1 MNIRNS
7 SVRKINPYQ
16 TPIKTTTL
24 LAVLTVLAGAIF
36 LPLTGAATV
45 QKEKPKMPEYEG
57 KVNAPEFPDGMQW
70 LNTERPLSIRQL
82 KGKVVLL
89 DFWTYC
95 CINCIH
101 IIPDLKKLE
110 HKYPNELVVIGVHSA
125 KFTAEKGTENIRQA
139 ILRYEIEHPVVN
151 DHEMQIW
158 QDYTANSWPTLFLID
173 PAGKVVAYMSGEG
186 VYAQM
191 DGIIAKVIETFD
203 AKKMIDR
210 RPLNLKLERQRT
222 PTSVLAF
229 PGKVLADETSK
240 QLFIADSNHNR
251 IVIVSIEDSSVK
263 EVIGSGQIGMA
274 DGGFEAASFNHP
286 QGMALDG
293 NTLYVADTENHAIR
307 AIDLARKTV
316 TTIAGTG
323 EQLRR
328 RITFGGQAKDLALNS
343 PWDLTLHNGILYIAM
358 AGPHQLWQM
367 NPKTGGIAPYAGSGR
382 EARIDGP
389 LAEAALAQPSGI
401 TSDGKKLYFADSE
414 VSAIRSADLDPHGRV
429 ETIVGED
436 LFEFGDRDG
445 KGPVVRLQH
454 PLGVVYSDGWLYVAD
469 TYNNKIKRVSPKDR
483 TSETFVGTGENGMR
497 DGDRASL
504 DEPGGVSVAF
514 GKLYVADTN
523 NHLIRVADLKT
534 RQLETLQIK
543 GLERLRPR
551 RSKQFAGETIEIP
564 SQEIEPGDVTLTVQ
578 LELPAGYK
586 LNPQAPTALTIT
598 APQNQVINL
607 TGGSEQIFNSP
618 SFPVTVPIKVNE
630 GDATLRADFVVY
642 YCEAAK
648 ESLCFFKEARV
659 SIPVRAKRGSA
670 SHKLTAAYKLRLG
683 G

>member
-1 MNIRNS
+1 MIK
-7 SVRKINPYQ
+7 RKP
-16 TPIKTTTL
+16 
-24 LAVLTVLAGAIF
+24 LALSLILVASLVLASQSAGAQN
-36 LPLTGAATV
+36 A

-57 KVNAPEFPDGMQW
+57 KVNAPEFPVGMQW

-82 KGKVVLL
+82 RGKVVLL

-151 DHEMQIW
+151 DHDMQIW
-158 QDYTANSWPTLFLID
+158 EDYTAKSWPTLFLID

-186 VYAQM
+186 VYAQL
-191 DGIIAKVIETFD
+191 DPIISKVIETFD

-229 PGKVLADETSK
+229 PGKVLADEKSN

-251 IVIVSIEDSSVK
+251 IVVLSLEDSSVK
-263 EVIGSGQIGMA
+263 EVIGNGQIGLT
-274 DGGFEAASFNHP
+274 DGGFEAAAFNHP

-293 NTLYVADTENHAIR
+293 STLYVADTENHAIR
-307 AIDLARKTV
+307 AIDLAKRTV

-323 EQLRR
+323 EQLQR
-328 RITFGGQAKDLALNS
+328 RITFGGQARDIPLNS
-343 PWDLTLHNGILYIAM
+343 PWDLTMQNGILYIAM

-414 VSAIRSADLDPHGRV
+414 VSAIRSADLNPQGRV
-429 ETIVGED
+429 ETIVGVD

-445 KGPVVRLQH
+445 KGSTVRLQH
-454 PLGVVYSDGWLYVAD
+454 PLGVVYNDGWLYVAD
-469 TYNNKIKRVSPKDR
+469 TYNNKIKRVSPTAR
-483 TSETFVGTGENGMR
+483 TSETFVGTGESGMR
-497 DGDRASL
+497 DGVRATL

-534 RQLETLQIK
+534 RRLETLQIK
-543 GLERLRPR
+543 GGMDKLRPHKSR
-551 RSKQFAGETIEIP
+551 QFAGETVELP
-564 SQEIEPGDVTLTVQ
+564 AQSIEPGDVTLTVQ
-578 LELPAGYK
+578 LELPPGYK
-586 LNPQAPTALTIT
+586 LNALAPTALTIT
-598 APQNQVINL
+598 APQNQIVNL
-607 TGGSEQIFNSP
+607 KDGPEQTFNSP
-618 SFPVTVPIKVNE
+618 TFPVSVPIKVTE
-630 GDATLRADFVVY
+630 GEATIRADFIVY

-659 SIPVRAKRGSA
+659 SIPVKAQKGSGSQKLAA
-670 SHKLTAAYKLRLG
+670 SYKLKIG

>member
-1 MNIRNS
+1 MKKVLTL
-7 SVRKINPYQ
+7 SVSL
-16 TPIKTTTL
+16 L
-24 LAVLTVLAGAIF
+24 LASLFWPSLSASHAAIQE
-36 LPLTGAATV
+36 GRS
-45 QKEKPKMPEYEG
+45 KMPEYEG
-57 KVNAPEFPDGMQW
+57 KVNAPEFPEGMEW

-95 CINCIH
+95 CINCMH

-158 QDYTANSWPTLFLID
+158 QEYTANSWPTLFLID

-186 VYAQM
+186 VYAQL

-203 AKKMIDR
+203 AKKLIDR

-229 PGKVLADETSK
+229 PGKVLADEKSR

-251 IVIVSIEDSSVK
+251 IVVVSLEDSAVK
-263 EVIGSGQIGMA
+263 EVIGRGEIGLA
-274 DGGFEAASFNHP
+274 DGSFETATFNHP

-293 NTLYVADTENHAIR
+293 SILYVADTENHAIR
-307 AIDLARKTV
+307 AVDLGKRSV

-323 EQLRR
+323 EQLQR
-328 RITFGGQAKDLALNS
+328 RITFGGQGKNTALSS
-343 PWDLTLHNGILYIAM
+343 PWDLTIQNGILYIAM

-414 VSAIRSADLDPHGRV
+414 VSSIRSADLDPNGRV

-445 KGPVVRLQH
+445 KGAAVRLQH
-454 PLGVVYSDGWLYVAD
+454 PLGVVYHGGLLYVAD
-469 TYNNKIKRVSPKDR
+469 TYNNKIKRISPAER
-483 TSETFVGTGENGMR
+483 TSETFAGTGEDGMR
-497 DGDRASL
+497 DGDRATL
-504 DEPGGVSVAF
+504 NEPAGVSVAL

-523 NHLIRVADLKT
+523 NHLIRVVDLKT
-534 RQLETLQIK
+534 KRVETLQIK
-543 GLERLRPR
+543 GLEKLRPR
-551 RSKQFAGETIEIP
+551 KSKQFAGETIELTA
-564 SQEIEPGDVTLTVQ
+564 QTIEPGDATLAVQ

-586 LNPQAPTALTIT
+586 LNAQAPTALTI
-598 APQNQVINL
+598 AAQNKVVSLASGAEQSFSNPAFPIN
-607 TGGSEQIFNSP
+607 I
-618 SFPVTVPIKVNE
+618 PIKVSE
-630 GDATLRADFVVY
+630 GEATVRADFVVY

-648 ESLCFFKEARV
+648 ESLCFFKEARL
-659 SIPVRAKRGSA
+659 SLPVKVTKGSGN
-670 SHKLTAAYKLRLG
+670 HNLTATYKLRITG
-683 G
+683 